1 MPNFFSRRS
10 HLRLACSL
18 FAFAAL
24 VAHSAQAPSEFA
36 VTPAQLQALGVQVQK
51 LDKPAPIN
59 GLTFPARVVLPPSQ
73 EYVLSAPVAG
83 LVDQL
88 LVAENDNVK
97 TGQPLLR
104 LVSPEFGELQLKLSE
119 TASKAR
125 LSQKTA
131 QRERSLFAEGIVPER
146 RVQEAESTAA
156 EDAARQRQAESALR
170 LAGLDAAAIRR
181 VANGGAL
188 QDALVLYAR
197 TPGVVTK
204 LEAKLGHRAQAA
216 ESLAHIA
223 DTSKLWMDVQI
234 PVDQQSRVAIKD
246 AQITGV
252 DRELSAT
259 PTGFSARVSDSQ
271 TVMLRARVN
280 SGAQL
285 LRVDEFVQVRVPF
298 ANTEEAW
305 AVPVPAVVRQDDKA
319 YVFARSAKGFV
330 AVPVTVLDSAGQSI
344 RVKGALSTGQEIAVS
359 SVIALKAAWL
369 GKGGSE

>member
-1 MPNFFSRRS
+1 MPYRFTRRTLL
-10 HLRLACSL
+10 HCAYGL
-18 FAFAAL
+18 FALSAF
-24 VAHSAQAPSEFA
+24 SAQVATEFA
-36 VTPAQLQALGVQVQK
+36 VMFAQLQTLGVQLQK

-59 GLTFPARVVLPPSQ
+59 GLTFPARVILPPSQ

-88 LVAENDNVK
+88 LVAQNDNVK
-97 TGQPLLR
+97 AGQPLLR

-119 TASKAR
+119 AASKAR

-146 RVQEAESTAA
+146 RVQEAESAAA
-156 EDAARQRQAESALR
+156 EYMARQRQAESALR

-181 VANGGAL
+181 VADGGAL
-188 QDALVLYAR
+188 QDALVLHAR

-204 LEAKLGHRAQAA
+204 LEAKLGQRAQAA

-223 DTSKLWMDVQI
+223 DTRKLWIDVQI
-234 PVDQQSRVAIKD
+234 PVDQQARVAIKD

-259 PTGFSARVSDSQ
+259 PMGFSATVSDSQ
-271 TVMLRARVN
+271 TIMLRARVT
-280 SGAQL
+280 SGAQM

-298 ANTEEAW
+298 ANKEEAW

-330 AVPVTVLDSAGQSI
+330 AVPVTVLDSAGQAM
-344 RVKGALSTGQEIAVS
+344 RVKGALSAGQEIAVT

-369 GKGGSE
+369 GKGGAE

>member
-1 MPNFFSRRS
+1 MPNSFTRRTQ
-10 HLRLACSL
+10 LRLACGL
-18 FAFAAL
+18 FALTALAAT
-24 VAHSAQAPSEFA
+24 SAPIATEFA
-36 VTPAQLQALGVQVQK
+36 VTPAQLQALGVQLQK

-59 GLTFPARVVLPPSQ
+59 GLAFPARVVLPPSQ
-73 EYVLSAPVAG
+73 EYVISAPVAG

-88 LVAENDNVK
+88 LVAQNDSVK
-97 TGQPLLR
+97 AGQPLLR

-131 QRERSLFAEGIVPER
+131 QRERLLFADGIIPER
-146 RVQEAESTAA
+146 RVQEAESAAA
-156 EDAARQRQAESALR
+156 EDMARQRQAESALR
-170 LAGLDAAAIRR
+170 LAGLDAASIRR
-181 VANGGAL
+181 VAGGGTL

-197 TPGVVTK
+197 APGVVTK
-204 LEAKLGHRAQAA
+204 LEAKLGQRAQAA

-223 DTSKLWMDVQI
+223 DTRKLWLDVQI

-246 AQITGV
+246 AQITGI

-259 PTGFSARVSDSQ
+259 PTGFSATVSDSQ
-271 TVMLRARVN
+271 TVMLRARVT
-280 SGAQL
+280 SDTQL

-298 ANTEEAW
+298 ANKEEAW
-305 AVPVPAVVRQDDKA
+305 AVPVPAVVRQDEKA
-319 YVFARSAKGFV
+319 YVFVRSAKGFT
-330 AVPVTVLDSAGQSI
+330 AVPVVVLDSAGQSI
-344 RVKGALSTGQEIAVS
+344 RVKGALSAGQEIAVS

>member
-1 MPNFFSRRS
+1 MPYSFTRRTQ
-10 HLRLACSL
+10 LRLACGL
-18 FAFAAL
+18 FAFTAFAAT
-24 VAHSAQAPSEFA
+24 SAQAANEFA
-36 VTPAQLQALGVQVQK
+36 VTPAQLQALGVQLQK

-88 LVAENDNVK
+88 LVAENDSVK
-97 TGQPLLR
+97 AGQPLLR

-131 QRERSLFAEGIVPER
+131 QREQSLFAEGIVPER
-146 RVQEAESTAA
+146 RVLEAESTAA
-156 EDAARQRQAESALR
+156 EDMARQRQAESALR
-170 LAGLDAAAIRR
+170 LAGLDAEAIRR
-181 VANGGAL
+181 VAGGGAL
-188 QDALVLYAR
+188 QDALVLRAR

-204 LEAKLGHRAQAA
+204 LAAKLGHRAQAA

-223 DTSKLWMDVQI
+223 DTRKLWIDVQI

-259 PTGFSARVSDSQ
+259 PTGFSATVSDSQ
-271 TVMLRARVN
+271 TVMLRARIAG
-280 SGAQL
+280 GAQL
-285 LRVDEFVQVRVPF
+285 VRVDEFVQVRVPF
-298 ANTEEAW
+298 VNKEEAW
-305 AVPVPAVVRQDDKA
+305 AVPVHAVVRQEDKA

-344 RVKGALSTGQEIAVS
+344 RVKGALAAGQEIAVT

>member
-1 MPNFFSRRS
+1 MPNSFTRRTQ
-10 HLRLACSL
+10 LRLACGL
-18 FAFAAL
+18 FALTAL
-24 VAHSAQAPSEFA
+24 TATSAPVANEFA
-36 VTPAQLQALGVQVQK
+36 ITPAQLQALGIQLQK

-59 GLTFPARVVLPPSQ
+59 GLAFPARVVLPPSQ
-73 EYVLSAPVAG
+73 EYVISAPVAG

-88 LVAENDNVK
+88 LVAQNDSVK
-97 TGQPLLR
+97 EGQPLLR

-131 QRERSLFAEGIVPER
+131 QRERLLFADGIIPER
-146 RVQEAESTAA
+146 RVQEAESAAA
-156 EDAARQRQAESALR
+156 EDMARQRQAESALR

-181 VANGGAL
+181 VAGGGAL
-188 QDALVLYAR
+188 QDALVLHAR
-197 TPGVVTK
+197 TPGVVSK
-204 LEAKLGHRAQAA
+204 LEAKLGQRAQAA

-223 DTSKLWMDVQI
+223 DTRKLWLDVQI
-234 PVDQQSRVAIKD
+234 PIDQQSRVAIKD
-246 AQITGV
+246 VQITGV
-252 DRELSAT
+252 DRELVAT
-259 PTGFSARVSDSQ
+259 PTGFSATVSDSQ
-271 TVMLRARVN
+271 TVMLRARVTT
-280 SGAQL
+280 GAQL

-298 ANTEEAW
+298 SNKEEAW

-344 RVKGALSTGQEIAVS
+344 RVKGALSAGQDIAVS

>member
-1 MPNFFSRRS
+1 MSNSFTRRAQ
-10 HLRLACSL
+10 LRLACGL
-18 FAFAAL
+18 FALTAL
-24 VAHSAQAPSEFA
+24 TATSAPVANEFA
-36 VTPAQLQALGVQVQK
+36 ITPAQLQALGIQLQK

-59 GLTFPARVVLPPSQ
+59 GLAFPARVVLPPSQ
-73 EYVLSAPVAG
+73 EYVISAPVAG

-88 LVAENDNVK
+88 LVAQNDSVK
-97 TGQPLLR
+97 AGQPLLR

-131 QRERSLFAEGIVPER
+131 QRERLLFADGIIPER
-146 RVQEAESTAA
+146 RVQEAESAAA
-156 EDAARQRQAESALR
+156 EDMARQRQAESALR

-181 VANGGAL
+181 VAGGGAL
-188 QDALVLYAR
+188 QDALVLHAR
-197 TPGVVTK
+197 TPGVVSK
-204 LEAKLGHRAQAA
+204 LEAKLGQRAQAA

-223 DTSKLWMDVQI
+223 DTRKLWLDVQI

-246 AQITGV
+246 VQITGV
-252 DRELSAT
+252 DRELVAT
-259 PTGFSARVSDSQ
+259 PTGFSATVSDSQ
-271 TVMLRARVN
+271 TVMLRARVTT
-280 SGAQL
+280 GAQL

-298 ANTEEAW
+298 SNKEEAW

-344 RVKGALSTGQEIAVS
+344 RVKGALSAGQDIAVS

>member
-1 MPNFFSRRS
+1 MLNRFTRCTL
-10 HLRLACSL
+10 LRCAYGLLVLSAIS
-18 FAFAAL
+18 AHAAT
-24 VAHSAQAPSEFA
+24 EFA
-36 VTPAQLQALGVQVQK
+36 VTPAQLQALGVQLQK

-59 GLTFPARVVLPPSQ
+59 GLAFPARVVLPPSQ

-88 LVAENDNVK
+88 LVAEHDSVK
-97 TGQPLLR
+97 AGQPLLR

-131 QRERSLFAEGIVPER
+131 QRERALFADGIIPER

-156 EDAARQRQAESALR
+156 EDMARQRQAESALR

-181 VANGGAL
+181 VAEGGAL
-188 QDALVLYAR
+188 QDALVLHAR

-204 LEAKLGHRAQAA
+204 LEAKLGHRAQAT

-223 DTSKLWMDVQI
+223 DTRKLWIDVQI
-234 PVDQQSRVAIKD
+234 PGDQQSRVATKD
-246 AQITGV
+246 AQIAGV
-252 DRELSAT
+252 NRELSAT
-259 PTGFSARVSDSQ
+259 PMGFSAAVSDSQ
-271 TVMLRARVN
+271 AVTLRARVTN
-280 SGAQL
+280 GAQW

-298 ANTEEAW
+298 ANKEEAW
-305 AVPVPAVVRQDDKA
+305 AVPVSAVVRQDDKA
-319 YVFARSAKGFV
+319 YVFARSEKGFV
-330 AVPVTVLDSAGQSI
+330 AVPVTVLDSAGQAM
-344 RVKGALSTGQEIAVS
+344 RVKGALSAGQEIAVT

-369 GKGGSE
+369 GKGGAE